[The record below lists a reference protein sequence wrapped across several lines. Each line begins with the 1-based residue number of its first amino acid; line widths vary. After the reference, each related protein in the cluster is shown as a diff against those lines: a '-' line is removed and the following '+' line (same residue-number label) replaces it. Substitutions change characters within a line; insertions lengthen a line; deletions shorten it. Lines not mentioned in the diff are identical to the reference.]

1 MDIQGKIIFASE
13 VRGGVSQRSSASW
26 QAQDFVIE
34 THEQYPKKCCFT
46 VFGEDRLK
54 QFNLQVGEE
63 VTVSVDIDAHEYQG
77 RWFNDIRAWRV
88 QRGVAPAGPQPAP
101 ASPYD
106 APVAAAHAYGASP
119 VPGAT
124 PVNPVAGNPGAPAG
138 DPMDDLPF

>member
-1 MDIQGKIIFASE
+1 M
-13 VRGGVSQRSSASW
+13 
-26 QAQDFVIE
+26 
-34 THEQYPKKCCFT
+34 
-46 VFGEDRLK
+46 FGEDRLK

-106 APVAAAHAYGASP
+106 APVAAAPAYGASP